1 MTALHLTSEKDHQG
15 TVKLLFEEKAE
26 IEQKPIMARH
36 LCIFSSEKRPPENC
50 PDLLEYKANIK
61 SKDEFAH
68 TALHLASK
76 NGHQKTVIKPKSWL
90 N

>member
-1 MTALHLTSEKDHQG
+1 MTALHLTSEKGHQG

-50 PDLLEYKANIK
+50 PVLLEYKANIK
-61 SKDEFAH
+61 SKDEF
-68 TALHLASK
+68 T
-76 NGHQKTVIKPKSWL
+76 
-90 N
+90 